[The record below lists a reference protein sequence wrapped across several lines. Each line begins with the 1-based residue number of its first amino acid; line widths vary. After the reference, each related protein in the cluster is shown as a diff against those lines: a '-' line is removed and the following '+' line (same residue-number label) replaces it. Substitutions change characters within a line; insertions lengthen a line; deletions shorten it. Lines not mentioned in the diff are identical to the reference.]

1 MHVLHEVS
9 DEQIEHD
16 LGQLLQCLDGTVA
29 KKKPAKQ
36 LQDPLLLLVAEAT
49 HLQLV
54 VALWQVAHPE
64 EQAVQTLFKS
74 KNPALHWQVC
84 EGKAKNLLV

>member
-1 MHVLHEVS
+1 MS
-9 DEQIEHD
+9 GEQIEHD
-16 LGQLLQCLDGTVA
+16 LGQLLQYLDGTVA

-54 VALWQVAHPE
+54 VAL
-64 EQAVQTLFKS
+64 
-74 KNPALHWQVC
+74 
-84 EGKAKNLLV
+84 